1 MRWFSKKM
9 AHSSNNGARV
19 PLTHICNEFQS
30 DRAERERESLF
41 IHCVLLITIHPTVL
55 KLTKALASHNGLYE
69 LDY

>member
-30 DRAERERESLF
+30 DRAEKESLYTL
-41 IHCVLLITIHPTVL
+41 CTTIHPRVL

>member
-30 DRAERERESLF
+30 DRAVKESLYTL
-41 IHCVLLITIHPTVL
+41 CTTIHPTVL

>member
-30 DRAERERESLF
+30 DRAERESLYTL
-41 IHCVLLITIHPTVL
+41 CITNYYTSNSTEVDKSPSITQW
-55 KLTKALASHNGLYE
+55 AI
-69 LDY
+69 

>member
-1 MRWFSKKM
+1 MVFKKKM

-30 DRAERERESLF
+30 DRAVKESLYAL
-41 IHCVLLITIHPTVL
+41 CITIHPTVL
-55 KLTKALASHNGLYE
+55 ELTKAIASHNGLYE